1 MNEGTTI
8 KGVSVIVCCYNSAPR
23 LEETLRALGK
33 QQVESRILW
42 EVVLVDNA
50 STDNTAEL
58 AVTLWDKFNA
68 IVPLRVVYEPKPG
81 QNNARVKGIQE
92 AAYSI
97 LLFCDDDNWLNPRYI
112 QGMYAILQNDK
123 RIAACGGTGIPMFE
137 IPQPKWFDEYKE
149 AYALGPQDIN
159 KEDGR
164 IFNLYGAGMAI
175 QRQAWN
181 ELQAS
186 GFTPLTT
193 GRIGKS
199 LSSADDTE
207 LTYAFALMGYKLYY
221 ARDLRFFHYLPKQRL
236 SFSYVKKLFV
246 AFGTDGPIRNLY
258 YAHLSE
264 RPYHK
269 KIISWN
275 AHFLLSLVRLVKYLV
290 VPPKKYGRFVYLNW
304 SIAYIKTL
312 WQIRRRYPQLV
323 QRINAIKLMGRQR
336 SNRSIKLKDL
346 IF

>member
-1 MNEGTTI
+1 MSDGMTI
-8 KGVSVIVCCYNSAPR
+8 KGVSVIVCCYNSVPR
-23 LEETLRALGK
+23 LEETLRALAA
-33 QQVESRILW
+33 QQVEARILW
-42 EVVLVDNA
+42 EVVLVNNA

-58 AVTLWDKFNA
+58 AVTLWEKYNGM
-68 IVPLRVVYEPKPG
+68 VPLRVVDEPKPG
-81 QNNARVKGIQE
+81 QGHARNKGIEE
-92 AAYSI
+92 ATYSI

-123 RIAACGGTGIPMFE
+123 RIAACGGTGIPVFE
-137 IPQPKWFDEYKE
+137 TQQPVWFEEYKE
-149 AYALGPQDIN
+149 AYATGAQDIN
-159 KEDGR
+159 KEDDR

-181 ELQAS
+181 ELYAS
-186 GFTPLTT
+186 GFTALTT
-193 GRIGKS
+193 GRVGKA

-236 SFSYVKKLFV
+236 SFAYLKKLFV

-269 KIISWN
+269 KLINWN

-290 VPPKKYGRFVYLNW
+290 VPPKKYGRLIYFNW
-304 SIAYIKTL
+304 SVAYIKTL
-312 WQIRRRYPQLV
+312 WKIRRQYPQLV
-323 QRINAIKLMGRQR
+323 QRISAIKLIGRQR
-336 SNRSIKLKDL
+336 STPSKKLKDL